1 MPRDFNDILDFSK
14 IESGK
19 LELEKAPYGPSICVE
34 ESLQLVAPK
43 AQEKGLELTYLVE
56 DAVPAAL
63 VGDVGRVRQI
73 LVNLLSNA
81 VKFTPAGEVDVIVSA
96 TPLAERQ
103 HEVHFTVHDTG
114 IGIPQD
120 LFDRLFQSFSQV
132 ENAQRVPGRAA
143 ACWAQ

>member
-1 MPRDFNDILDFSK
+1 M
-14 IESGK
+14 
-19 LELEKAPYGPSICVE
+19 
-34 ESLQLVAPK
+34 
-43 AQEKGLELTYLVE
+43 E

-103 HEVHFTVHDTG
+103 HEVHFTVHDMASGSPRICSTACSN
-114 IGIPQD
+114 PSA
-120 LFDRLFQSFSQV
+120 RW
-132 ENAQRVPGRAA
+132 NAQRVPGRVA
-143 ACWAQ
+143 ACWVQ